1 MQNKKVFILISLI
14 CILLWLV
21 SILVLAAFYGFPQS
35 LSDAGEMF
43 GGIGSL
49 FSGLGLA
56 GIIYALILQ
65 SKELDET
72 QKALKVTARLS
83 ALTALIQ
90 EADAALLRYERW
102 ELSSSNNDYSKS
114 KKTVR
119 DKMTVYRQELEKLLL
134 ETA

>member
-1 MQNKKVFILISLI
+1 MQNKKLFILISLI
-14 CILLWLV
+14 CIVLWLA
-21 SILVLAAFYGFPQS
+21 SIPVLAIFYGFPQS

-102 ELSSSNNDYSKS
+102 DSSRDNGDYAKA

-119 DKMTVYRQELEKLLL
+119 DKMGIYRQELEKLLL

>member
-1 MQNKKVFILISLI
+1 MQNKKIFILISLV
-14 CILLWLV
+14 CIVLWLL
-21 SILVLAAFYGFPQS
+21 SIPVLAIFYGLPQN
-35 LSDAGEMF
+35 LGDAGEMF

-65 SKELDET
+65 SKELDEI

-90 EADAALLRYERW
+90 EADAALIRYERW
-102 ELSSSNNDYSKS
+102 DSSADNSDYSKA

-119 DKMTVYRQELEKLLL
+119 DKMTAYRQELEKLLK
-134 ETA
+134 ETE